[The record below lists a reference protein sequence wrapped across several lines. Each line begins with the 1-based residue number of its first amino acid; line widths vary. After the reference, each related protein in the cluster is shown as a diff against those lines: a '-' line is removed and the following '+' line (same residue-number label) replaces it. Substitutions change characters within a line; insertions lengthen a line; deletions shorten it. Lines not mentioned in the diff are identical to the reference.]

1 MGVMES
7 RDRGYFNLNPDHD
20 HLSRSF
26 LAQSDDPW
34 GPSEA
39 YTLISELRFRLVGLD
54 QSILTLFAFG
64 TGSGT
69 MALRS
74 LDLRTYWQTS
84 SAGATLDSI

>member
-20 HLSRSF
+20 HLQDRFSLSPTTRGT
-26 LAQSDDPW
+26 P
-34 GPSEA
+34 P
-39 YTLISELRFRLVGLD
+39 YTLISELIFRLVGLD

-84 SAGATLDSI
+84 SAGATLGSI